1 MDNNLIKYKSILGN
15 FRSNIDLSFSDSN
28 IIAIT
33 GLSGSGKST
42 IAKVICGLVKPET
55 GHIKI
60 NNKILY
66 CSKNNINLPPHLRNI
81 GMVFQEP
88 RLFSHMSVKNNLL
101 YGQRRNT
108 LFDQKKYNKIIR
120 ILGIEKIL
128 NRNTFNLSGGE
139 AQRISIG
146 RALLAEPKILILD
159 EPLTGLDTPRQNKIM
174 KIIKEINKKM
184 AIPILFISH
193 SIDEIIFIAEK
204 IIIIENGR
212 AVAQGSIEEII
223 SYKKL
228 SYFNRGNTSYS
239 LIKGIIRQHNRDN
252 LSTII
257 DIDGIELV
265 TKSISEKIDTNQI
278 IKLYSK
284 DVSIA
289 TKIPKDISI
298 NNILETKIKKIKII
312 KQTGTAEIY
321 LSLGK
326 QEIISEI
333 TIFSLQKLKL
343 KINLKVYAL
352 VKAIS
357 IVGK

>member
-1 MDNNLIKYKSILGN
+1 MNKNLIKYKSILGN
-15 FRSNIDLSFSDSN
+15 FKSNINLSFSDSN

-42 IAKVICGLVKPET
+42 IAKVICGLVKPKT
-55 GHIKI
+55 GHIII

-101 YGQRRNT
+101 YGQRRNA
-108 LFDQKKYNKIIR
+108 LFDQKKFNKIVK

-128 NRNTFNLSGGE
+128 DRNIFNLSGGE

-146 RALLAEPKILILD
+146 RALLSEPKILILD

-184 AIPILFISH
+184 AVPILFISH

-204 IIIIENGR
+204 IIIIENGK

-228 SYFNRGNTSYS
+228 SYFNSGNTSYS
-239 LIKGIIRQHNRDN
+239 LIKGIILQHNKDN

-257 DIDGIELV
+257 DVDGIELV
-265 TKSISEKIDTNQI
+265 TKYISDKTNTHQI

-289 TKIPKDISI
+289 TNIPKNISI
-298 NNILETKIKKIKII
+298 NNILETKIKKIKIT
-312 KQTGTAEIY
+312 KQTGTVEIH
-321 LSLGK
+321 LRLGK

-333 TIFSLQKLKL
+333 TLFSLQKLKL
-343 KINLKVYAL
+343 KVNMKVYAL

>member
-1 MDNNLIKYKSILGN
+1 MNKNHIEYKTILGN
-15 FRSNIDLSFSDSN
+15 FKSNINLSFSDSN

-42 IAKVICGLVKPET
+42 IAKVICGLVKPKT

-108 LFDQKKYNKIIR
+108 LFDQKKFNKIIK

-128 NRNTFNLSGGE
+128 DRNIFNLSGGE

-146 RALLAEPKILILD
+146 RALLSEPKILILD

-184 AIPILFISH
+184 AVPILFISH

-204 IIIIENGR
+204 IIIIENGK

-228 SYFNRGNTSYS
+228 SYFNRGNSSYS
-239 LIKGIIRQHNRDN
+239 LIKGIIHQHNKDN

-257 DIDGIELV
+257 DVDGRELV
-265 TKSISEKIDTNQI
+265 TKYISDKTNTQQI

-289 TKIPKDISI
+289 TNIPKNISI
-298 NNILETKIKKIKII
+298 NNILETKIKKIKIT
-312 KQTGTAEIY
+312 KQTGTVEIY
-321 LSLGK
+321 LRLGK

-333 TIFSLQKLKL
+333 TLFSLQKLKL
-343 KINLKVYAL
+343 KINMKVYAL

>member
-1 MDNNLIKYKSILGN
+1 MNKNLIKYKSILGN
-15 FRSNIDLSFSDSN
+15 FKSNINLSFSDSN

-42 IAKVICGLVKPET
+42 IAKVICGLVKPKT
-55 GHIKI
+55 GHIII

-66 CSKNNINLPPHLRNI
+66 CSTNNINLPPHLRNI

-101 YGQRRNT
+101 YGQRRNA
-108 LFDQKKYNKIIR
+108 LFDQKKFNKIIK

-128 NRNTFNLSGGE
+128 DRNIFNLSGGE

-146 RALLAEPKILILD
+146 RALLSEPKILILD

-184 AIPILFISH
+184 AVPILFISH

-204 IIIIENGR
+204 IIIIENGK

-228 SYFNRGNTSYS
+228 SYFNSGNTSYS
-239 LIKGIIRQHNRDN
+239 LIKGIIRQHNKDN

-257 DIDGIELV
+257 DVDGIELV
-265 TKSISEKIDTNQI
+265 TKYISDKTNTHQI

-289 TKIPKDISI
+289 TNIPKNISI
-298 NNILETKIKKIKII
+298 NNILETKIKKIKIT
-312 KQTGTAEIY
+312 KQTGTVEIH
-321 LSLGK
+321 LRLGK

-333 TIFSLQKLKL
+333 TLFSLQKLKL
-343 KINLKVYAL
+343 KVNMKVYAL

>member
-1 MDNNLIKYKSILGN
+1 MNKNLIKYKSILGN
-15 FRSNIDLSFSDSN
+15 FKSNINLSFSDSN

-42 IAKVICGLVKPET
+42 IAKVICGLVKPKT
-55 GHIKI
+55 GHIII

-101 YGQRRNT
+101 YGQRRNA
-108 LFDQKKYNKIIR
+108 LFDQKKFNKIIK

-128 NRNTFNLSGGE
+128 DRNIFNLSGGE

-146 RALLAEPKILILD
+146 RALLSEPKILILD

-184 AIPILFISH
+184 AVPILFISH

-204 IIIIENGR
+204 IIIIENGK

-228 SYFNRGNTSYS
+228 SYFNSGNTSYS
-239 LIKGIIRQHNRDN
+239 LIKGIIRQHNKDN

-257 DIDGIELV
+257 DVDGIELV
-265 TKSISEKIDTNQI
+265 TKYISDKTNTHQI

-289 TKIPKDISI
+289 TNIPKNISI
-298 NNILETKIKKIKII
+298 NNILETKIKKIKIT
-312 KQTGTAEIY
+312 KQTGTVEIH
-321 LSLGK
+321 LRLGK

-333 TIFSLQKLKL
+333 TLFSLQKLKL
-343 KINLKVYAL
+343 KVNMKVYAL

>member
-1 MDNNLIKYKSILGN
+1 MNKNLIKYKSILGN
-15 FRSNIDLSFSDSN
+15 FKSNINLSFSDSN

-42 IAKVICGLVKPET
+42 IAKVICGLVKPKT
-55 GHIKI
+55 GHIII

-66 CSKNNINLPPHLRNI
+66 CSTNNINLPPHLRNI

-101 YGQRRNT
+101 YGQRRNA
-108 LFDQKKYNKIIR
+108 LFDQKKFNKIIK

-128 NRNTFNLSGGE
+128 DRNIFNLSGGE

-146 RALLAEPKILILD
+146 RALLSEPKILILD

-184 AIPILFISH
+184 AVPILFISH

-204 IIIIENGR
+204 IIIIENGK

-239 LIKGIIRQHNRDN
+239 LIKGIIRQHNKDN

-257 DIDGIELV
+257 DVDGIELV
-265 TKSISEKIDTNQI
+265 TKYISDKINIHQI

-289 TKIPKDISI
+289 TNIPKNISI
-298 NNILETKIKKIKII
+298 NNILETKIKKIKIT
-312 KQTGTAEIY
+312 KQTGTVEIH
-321 LSLGK
+321 LRLGK

-333 TIFSLQKLKL
+333 TLFSLQKLKL
-343 KINLKVYAL
+343 KVNMKVYAL

>member
-1 MDNNLIKYKSILGN
+1 MNKNLIKYKSILGN
-15 FRSNIDLSFSDSN
+15 FKSNINLSFSDSN

-42 IAKVICGLVKPET
+42 IAKVICGLVKPKT
-55 GHIKI
+55 GHIII

-108 LFDQKKYNKIIR
+108 LFDQKKFNKIIK

-128 NRNTFNLSGGE
+128 DRNIFNLSGGE

-146 RALLAEPKILILD
+146 RALLSEPKILILD

-184 AIPILFISH
+184 AVPILFISH

-204 IIIIENGR
+204 IIIIENGK

-228 SYFNRGNTSYS
+228 SYFNSGNTSYS
-239 LIKGIIRQHNRDN
+239 LIKGIILQHNKDN

-257 DIDGIELV
+257 DVDGIELV
-265 TKSISEKIDTNQI
+265 TKYISDKTNTHQI

-289 TKIPKDISI
+289 TNIPKNISI
-298 NNILETKIKKIKII
+298 NNILETKIKKIKIT
-312 KQTGTAEIY
+312 KQTGTVEIH
-321 LSLGK
+321 LRLGK

-333 TIFSLQKLKL
+333 TLFSLQKLKL
-343 KINLKVYAL
+343 KVNMKVYAL

>member
-1 MDNNLIKYKSILGN
+1 MNKNLIKYKSILGN
-15 FRSNIDLSFSDSN
+15 FKSNINLSFSDSN

-42 IAKVICGLVKPET
+42 IAKVICGLVKPKT
-55 GHIKI
+55 GQIII

-101 YGQRRNT
+101 YGQRRNA
-108 LFDQKKYNKIIR
+108 LFDQKKFNKIIK

-128 NRNTFNLSGGE
+128 DRNIFNLSGGE

-146 RALLAEPKILILD
+146 RALLSEPKILILD

-184 AIPILFISH
+184 AVPILFISH

-204 IIIIENGR
+204 IIIIENGK

-228 SYFNRGNTSYS
+228 SYFNSGNTSYS
-239 LIKGIIRQHNRDN
+239 LIKGIIRQHNKDN

-257 DIDGIELV
+257 DVDGIELV
-265 TKSISEKIDTNQI
+265 TKYISDKTNTHQI

-289 TKIPKDISI
+289 TNIPKNISI
-298 NNILETKIKKIKII
+298 NNILETKIKKIKIT

-321 LSLGK
+321 LRLGK

-333 TIFSLQKLKL
+333 TLFSLQKLKL
-343 KINLKVYAL
+343 KVNMKVYAL

>member
-1 MDNNLIKYKSILGN
+1 MNKNHIEYKTILGN
-15 FRSNIDLSFSDSN
+15 FKSNINLSFSDSN

-42 IAKVICGLVKPET
+42 IAKVICGLVKPKT

-108 LFDQKKYNKIIR
+108 LFDQKKFNKIIK

-128 NRNTFNLSGGE
+128 DRNIFNLSGGE

-146 RALLAEPKILILD
+146 RALLSEPKILILD

-184 AIPILFISH
+184 AVPILFISH

-204 IIIIENGR
+204 IIIIENGK

-228 SYFNRGNTSYS
+228 SYFNSGNSSYS
-239 LIKGIIRQHNRDN
+239 LIKGIIYQHNKDN

-257 DIDGIELV
+257 DVDGIELV
-265 TKSISEKIDTNQI
+265 TKYISDKTNTQQI

-289 TKIPKDISI
+289 TNIPKNISI
-298 NNILETKIKKIKII
+298 NNILETKIKKIKIT
-312 KQTGTAEIY
+312 KQTGTVEIH
-321 LSLGK
+321 LRLGK

-333 TIFSLQKLKL
+333 TLFSLQKLKL
-343 KINLKVYAL
+343 KINMKVYAL

>member
-1 MDNNLIKYKSILGN
+1 MNKNHIEYKTILGN
-15 FRSNIDLSFSDSN
+15 FKSNINLSFSDSN

-42 IAKVICGLVKPET
+42 IAKVICGLVKPKT

-66 CSKNNINLPPHLRNI
+66 CSKNNINLPPHSRNI

-108 LFDQKKYNKIIR
+108 LFDQKKFNKIIK

-128 NRNTFNLSGGE
+128 DRNIFNLSGGE

-146 RALLAEPKILILD
+146 RALLSEPKILILD

-184 AIPILFISH
+184 AVPILFISH

-204 IIIIENGR
+204 IIIIENGK

-228 SYFNRGNTSYS
+228 SYFNSGNSSYS
-239 LIKGIIRQHNRDN
+239 LIKGIIYQHNKDN

-257 DIDGIELV
+257 DVDGIELV
-265 TKSISEKIDTNQI
+265 TKYISDKTNTQQI

-289 TKIPKDISI
+289 TNIPKNISI
-298 NNILETKIKKIKII
+298 NNILETKIKKIKIT
-312 KQTGTAEIY
+312 KQTGTVEIY
-321 LSLGK
+321 LRLGK

-333 TIFSLQKLKL
+333 TLFSLQKLKL
-343 KINLKVYAL
+343 KINMKVYAL

>member
-1 MDNNLIKYKSILGN
+1 MNKNLIKYKSILGN
-15 FRSNIDLSFSDSN
+15 FKSNINLSFSDSN

-42 IAKVICGLVKPET
+42 IAKVICGLVKPKT
-55 GHIKI
+55 GQIII

-101 YGQRRNT
+101 YGQRRNA
-108 LFDQKKYNKIIR
+108 LFDQKKFNKIIK

-128 NRNTFNLSGGE
+128 DRNIFNLSGGE

-146 RALLAEPKILILD
+146 RALLSEPKILILD

-174 KIIKEINKKM
+174 KIIKEINKEM
-184 AIPILFISH
+184 AVPILFISH

-204 IIIIENGR
+204 IIIIENGK

-239 LIKGIIRQHNRDN
+239 LIKGIIRQHNKNN
-252 LSTII
+252 LSTTIDVDEIQII
-257 DIDGIELV
+257 
-265 TKSISEKIDTNQI
+265 TKYISDKINTNQI

-284 DVSIA
+284 DISI
-289 TKIPKDISI
+289 TTEIPKNISI

-312 KQTGTAEIY
+312 KQNGTAEVF

-326 QEIISEI
+326 QQIISEI
-333 TIFSLQKLKL
+333 TLFSLHKLKL

-352 VKAIS
+352 VKAVS

>member
-1 MDNNLIKYKSILGN
+1 MNKNIIKYKSILGN
-15 FRSNIDLSFSDSN
+15 FKSNINLSFSDSN

-42 IAKVICGLVKPET
+42 IAKVICGLVKPKT
-55 GHIKI
+55 GHIII

-108 LFDQKKYNKIIR
+108 LFDQKKFNKIIK

-128 NRNTFNLSGGE
+128 DRNIFNLSGGE

-146 RALLAEPKILILD
+146 RALLSEPKILILD

-184 AIPILFISH
+184 AVPILFISH

-239 LIKGIIRQHNRDN
+239 LIKGIIRQHNKDN

-257 DIDGIELV
+257 DVDGIELV
-265 TKSISEKIDTNQI
+265 TKYISDKTNTHQI

-289 TKIPKDISI
+289 TNIPKNISI
-298 NNILETKIKKIKII
+298 NNILETKIKKIKIT
-312 KQTGTAEIY
+312 KQTGTVEIH
-321 LSLGK
+321 LRLGK

-333 TIFSLQKLKL
+333 TLFSLQKLKL
-343 KINLKVYAL
+343 KVNMKVYAL

>member
-1 MDNNLIKYKSILGN
+1 MESNLIKYKSTVGS
-15 FRSNIDLSFSDSN
+15 FTSNIDLTFSDSN

-42 IAKVICGLVKPET
+42 IAKVICGLIEPIT

-66 CSKNNINLPPHLRNI
+66 CSKNNINLPPHLRKI

-101 YGQRRNT
+101 YGQRRNS
-108 LFDQKKYNKIIR
+108 LFDQKKFSRIIK
-120 ILGIEKIL
+120 ILGIKNIL
-128 NRNTFNLSGGE
+128 DRNTFNLSGGE
-139 AQRISIG
+139 AQRVSIG
-146 RALLAEPKILILD
+146 RALLSEPKILILD
-159 EPLTGLDTPRQNKIM
+159 EPLTGLDSPRQNKIM

-184 AIPILFISH
+184 DIPILFISH
-193 SIDEIIFIAEK
+193 SIDEIIFISEK
-204 IIIIENGR
+204 IIIIENGKT
-212 AVAQGSIEEII
+212 VAQGSIEEII

-239 LIKGIIRQHNRDN
+239 LIKGIIRQHNKNN
-252 LSTII
+252 LSTTIDVDEIQII
-257 DIDGIELV
+257 
-265 TKSISEKIDTNQI
+265 TKYISDKINTNQI

-284 DVSIA
+284 DISI
-289 TKIPKDISI
+289 TTEIPKNISI

-312 KQTGTAEIY
+312 KQNGTAEVF

-326 QEIISEI
+326 QQIISEI
-333 TIFSLQKLKL
+333 TLFSLHKLKL

-352 VKAIS
+352 VKAVS

>member
-1 MDNNLIKYKSILGN
+1 MNKNLIKYKSILGN
-15 FRSNIDLSFSDSN
+15 FKSNINLSFSDSN

-42 IAKVICGLVKPET
+42 IAKVICGLVKPKT
-55 GHIKI
+55 GHIII

-101 YGQRRNT
+101 YGQRRNA
-108 LFDQKKYNKIIR
+108 LFDQKKFNKIIK

-128 NRNTFNLSGGE
+128 DRNIFNLSGGE

-146 RALLAEPKILILD
+146 RALLSEPKILILD

-184 AIPILFISH
+184 AVPILFISH

-204 IIIIENGR
+204 IIIIENGK

-228 SYFNRGNTSYS
+228 SYFNSGNTSYS
-239 LIKGIIRQHNRDN
+239 LIKGIILQHNKDN

-257 DIDGIELV
+257 DVDGIELV
-265 TKSISEKIDTNQI
+265 TKYISDKTNTHQI

-289 TKIPKDISI
+289 TNIPKNISI
-298 NNILETKIKKIKII
+298 NNILETKIKKIKIT
-312 KQTGTAEIY
+312 KQTGTVEIY
-321 LSLGK
+321 LRLGK

-333 TIFSLQKLKL
+333 TLFSLQKLKL
-343 KINLKVYAL
+343 KVNMKVYAL

>member
-1 MDNNLIKYKSILGN
+1 MNKNIIKYKSILGN
-15 FRSNIDLSFSDSN
+15 FKSNINLSFSDSN

-42 IAKVICGLVKPET
+42 IAKVICGLVKPKT
-55 GHIKI
+55 GHIII

-108 LFDQKKYNKIIR
+108 LFDQKKFNKIIK

-128 NRNTFNLSGGE
+128 DRNIFNLSGGE

-146 RALLAEPKILILD
+146 RALLSEPKILILD

-184 AIPILFISH
+184 AVPILFISH

-204 IIIIENGR
+204 IIIIENGK

-228 SYFNRGNTSYS
+228 SYFNSGNTSYS
-239 LIKGIIRQHNRDN
+239 LIKGIIRQHNKDN

-257 DIDGIELV
+257 DVDGIELV
-265 TKSISEKIDTNQI
+265 TKYISDKTNTHQI

-289 TKIPKDISI
+289 TNIPKNISI
-298 NNILETKIKKIKII
+298 NNILETKIKKIKIT
-312 KQTGTAEIY
+312 KQTGTVEIH
-321 LSLGK
+321 LRLGK

-333 TIFSLQKLKL
+333 TLFSLQKLKL
-343 KINLKVYAL
+343 KVNMKVYAL

>member
-1 MDNNLIKYKSILGN
+1 MNKNLIKYKSILGN
-15 FRSNIDLSFSDSN
+15 FKSNINLSFSDSN

-42 IAKVICGLVKPET
+42 IAKVICGLVKPKT
-55 GHIKI
+55 GQIII

-101 YGQRRNT
+101 YGQRRNA
-108 LFDQKKYNKIIR
+108 LFDQKKFNKIVK

-128 NRNTFNLSGGE
+128 DRNIFNLSGGE

-146 RALLAEPKILILD
+146 RALLSEPKILILD

-184 AIPILFISH
+184 AVPILFISH

-204 IIIIENGR
+204 IIIIENGK

-228 SYFNRGNTSYS
+228 SYFNSGNTSYS
-239 LIKGIIRQHNRDN
+239 LIKGIIRQHNKDN

-257 DIDGIELV
+257 DVDGIELV
-265 TKSISEKIDTNQI
+265 TKYISDKTNTHQI

-289 TKIPKDISI
+289 TNIPKNISI
-298 NNILETKIKKIKII
+298 NNILETKIKKIKIT
-312 KQTGTAEIY
+312 KQTGSAEIH
-321 LSLGK
+321 LRLGK

-333 TIFSLQKLKL
+333 TLFSLQKLKL
-343 KINLKVYAL
+343 KVNMKVYAL

>member
-1 MDNNLIKYKSILGN
+1 MNKNLIKYKSILGN
-15 FRSNIDLSFSDSN
+15 FKSNINLSFSDSN

-42 IAKVICGLVKPET
+42 IAKVICGLVKPKT
-55 GHIKI
+55 GHIII

-66 CSKNNINLPPHLRNI
+66 CSTNNINLPPHLRNI

-101 YGQRRNT
+101 YGQRRNA
-108 LFDQKKYNKIIR
+108 LFDQKKFNKIIK

-128 NRNTFNLSGGE
+128 DRNIFNLSGGE

-146 RALLAEPKILILD
+146 RALLSEPKILILD

-184 AIPILFISH
+184 AVPILFISH

-204 IIIIENGR
+204 IIIIENGK

-228 SYFNRGNTSYS
+228 SYFNSGNTSYS
-239 LIKGIIRQHNRDN
+239 LIKGIILQHNKDN

-257 DIDGIELV
+257 DVDGIELV
-265 TKSISEKIDTNQI
+265 TKYISDKTNTHQI

-289 TKIPKDISI
+289 TNIPKNISI
-298 NNILETKIKKIKII
+298 NNILETKIKKIKIT
-312 KQTGTAEIY
+312 KQTGTVEIH
-321 LSLGK
+321 LRLGK

-333 TIFSLQKLKL
+333 TLFSLQKLKL
-343 KINLKVYAL
+343 KVNMKVYAL

>member
-1 MDNNLIKYKSILGN
+1 MNKNLIKYKSILGN
-15 FRSNIDLSFSDSN
+15 FKSNINLSFSDSN

-42 IAKVICGLVKPET
+42 IAKVICGLVKPKT
-55 GHIKI
+55 GHIII

-66 CSKNNINLPPHLRNI
+66 CSTNNINLPPHLRNI

-101 YGQRRNT
+101 YGQRRNA
-108 LFDQKKYNKIIR
+108 LFDQKKFNKIVK

-128 NRNTFNLSGGE
+128 DRNIFNLSGGE

-146 RALLAEPKILILD
+146 RALLSEPKILILD

-184 AIPILFISH
+184 AVPILFISH

-204 IIIIENGR
+204 IIIIENGK

-228 SYFNRGNTSYS
+228 SYFNSGNTSYS
-239 LIKGIIRQHNRDN
+239 LIKGIIRQHNKDN

-257 DIDGIELV
+257 DVDGIELV
-265 TKSISEKIDTNQI
+265 TKYISDKTNTHQI

-289 TKIPKDISI
+289 TNIPKNISI
-298 NNILETKIKKIKII
+298 NNILETKIKKIKIT
-312 KQTGTAEIY
+312 KQTGTVEIH
-321 LSLGK
+321 LRLGK

-333 TIFSLQKLKL
+333 TLFSLQKLKL
-343 KINLKVYAL
+343 KVNMKVYAL

>member
-1 MDNNLIKYKSILGN
+1 MNKNLIKYKSILGN
-15 FRSNIDLSFSDSN
+15 FKSNINLSFSDSN

-42 IAKVICGLVKPET
+42 IAKVICGLVKPKT
-55 GHIKI
+55 GQIII

-101 YGQRRNT
+101 YGQRRNA
-108 LFDQKKYNKIIR
+108 LFDQKKFNKIIK

-128 NRNTFNLSGGE
+128 DRNIFNLSGGE

-146 RALLAEPKILILD
+146 RALLSEPKILILD

-184 AIPILFISH
+184 AVPILFISH

-204 IIIIENGR
+204 IIIIENGK

-228 SYFNRGNTSYS
+228 SYFNSGNTSYS
-239 LIKGIIRQHNRDN
+239 LIKGIIHQHNKDN

-257 DIDGIELV
+257 DVDGIELV
-265 TKSISEKIDTNQI
+265 TKYISDKTNTHQI

-289 TKIPKDISI
+289 TNIPKNISI
-298 NNILETKIKKIKII
+298 NNILETKIKKIKIT
-312 KQTGTAEIY
+312 KQTGTVEIH
-321 LSLGK
+321 LRLGK

-333 TIFSLQKLKL
+333 TLFSLQKLKL
-343 KINLKVYAL
+343 KVNMKVYAL

>member
-1 MDNNLIKYKSILGN
+1 MNKNIIKYKSILGN
-15 FRSNIDLSFSDSN
+15 FKSNINLSFSDSN

-42 IAKVICGLVKPET
+42 IAKVICGLVKPKT
-55 GHIKI
+55 GHIII

-101 YGQRRNT
+101 YGQRRNA
-108 LFDQKKYNKIIR
+108 LFDQKKFNKIIK

-128 NRNTFNLSGGE
+128 DRNIFNLSGGE

-146 RALLAEPKILILD
+146 RALLSEPKILILD

-184 AIPILFISH
+184 AVPILFISH

-204 IIIIENGR
+204 IIIIENGK

-239 LIKGIIRQHNRDN
+239 LIKGIIRQHNKDN

-257 DIDGIELV
+257 DVDGIELV
-265 TKSISEKIDTNQI
+265 TKYISDKTNTHQI

-289 TKIPKDISI
+289 TNIPKNISI
-298 NNILETKIKKIKII
+298 NNILETKIKKIKIT
-312 KQTGTAEIY
+312 KQTGTVEIH
-321 LSLGK
+321 LRLGK

-333 TIFSLQKLKL
+333 TLFSLQKLKL
-343 KINLKVYAL
+343 KVNMKVYAL